1 MLEACIAYCQSLQG
15 AVKDYPFGPS
25 PLVMK
30 VEGKMFALFG
40 GEGSSATVS
49 LKCDPIIAENL
60 REQHAG
66 LRPGYHLNKK
76 HWNTVD
82 LDGSLPFEEVCD
94 MIEHSYR
101 LVLASLPRHRRE
113 QYA

>member
-1 MLEACIAYCQSLQG
+1 MVESCIAYSRSLKG
-15 AVKDYPFGPS
+15 ATDDYPFGPS

-30 VEGKMFALFG
+30 IGGKMFALFG
-40 GEGSSATVS
+40 GEGYEATVS

-60 REQHAG
+60 RQQHAG
-66 LRPGYHLNKK
+66 IRPGYHLNKK

-82 LDGSLPFEEVCD
+82 LDGSLSIEEVCD

-101 LVLASLPRHRRE
+101 LVLKSLPKRQRE

>member
-1 MLEACIAYCQSLQG
+1 MLESCIAYSRSLRG
-15 AVKDYPFGPS
+15 VAADYPFGPS

-30 VEGKMFALFG
+30 IEGKMFALFG
-40 GEGSSATVS
+40 GEGSGATVS

-66 LRPGYHLNKK
+66 IRPGYHLNKK

-82 LDGSLPFEEVCD
+82 LDGSLSFEEVCD

-101 LVLASLPRHRRE
+101 LVLASLPKHRRN
-113 QYA
+113 QYE